1 MKKAL
6 KNILMFIAYI
16 PLLIILCTVLAAGF
30 SAWIW
35 LPILMNHW
43 SGIVIGVVALIGTQ
57 ISYDKFIRDN

>member
-6 KNILMFIAYI
+6 KKILLLIAYI
-16 PLLIILCTVLAAGF
+16 PLLIILSAGF

-43 SGIVIGVVALIGTQ
+43 SGIVIGVVALIGAQ
-57 ISYDKFIRDN
+57 ALYDKFIKYN